1 MNASF
6 IVLTSPASFHKLIRG
21 FTMKSERELRE
32 EAEAEEVKFDESMR
46 KAAQE
51 QNAGGITP
59 V

>member
-1 MNASF
+1 
-6 IVLTSPASFHKLIRG
+6 
-21 FTMKSERELRE
+21 MKSERELRE